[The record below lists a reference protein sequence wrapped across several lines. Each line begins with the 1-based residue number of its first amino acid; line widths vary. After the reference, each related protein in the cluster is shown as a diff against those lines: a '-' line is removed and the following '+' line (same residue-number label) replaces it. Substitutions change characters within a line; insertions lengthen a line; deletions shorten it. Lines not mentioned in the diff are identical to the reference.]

1 MLDDGTGV
9 IGLTISGDFLQRQWF
24 VGMYVMVVG
33 PYLLR
38 AGESPVVKVCKL
50 QPEVVCLRIQIFM
63 FEMVMVFFVGS

>member
-38 AGESPVVKVCKL
+38 AGESPVVKVFKL
-50 QPEVVCLRIQIFM
+50 
-63 FEMVMVFFVGS
+63 